1 MVIDFLSVNYANIYL
16 STILLYIFILNKKN
30 IYYILIIDLILNGV
44 PFITLIILILY
55 YLNKNI
61 FNILNDSFLNK
72 YLLLVLYYFLFGII
86 LYSIFNKFNMY
97 IINHLFNNL
106 IYNLIYY
113 YIGLKIIDKRK
124 NIDE

>member
-61 FNILNDSFLNK
+61 FNILNDSFLNI

-86 LYSIFNKFNMY
+86 LYSIFIKFNMY